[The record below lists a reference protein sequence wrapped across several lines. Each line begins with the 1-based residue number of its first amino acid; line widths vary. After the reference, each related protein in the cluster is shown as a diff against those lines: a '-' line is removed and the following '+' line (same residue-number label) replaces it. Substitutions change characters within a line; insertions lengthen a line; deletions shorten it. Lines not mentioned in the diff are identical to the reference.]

1 MHMKRFKNILC
12 IIEDTQVSQNILQ
25 RAVKLAK
32 DNQARLTV
40 ASVITNSKTSFNIV
54 KNFLDMDVK
63 AFLKKEKT
71 KELENLTEPVS
82 DQLPIEI
89 KIFFGTPFYE
99 IIYNVLQNNYDMVIK
114 IPENV
119 SWMHKLFGSNDMHL
133 LRKCPCPVWFIK
145 EDSPESFNHI
155 MAAVDVNIDTEE
167 DLDVQE
173 ELNHQ
178 ILQLSSSLAVSELAQ
193 LHILHVWDAPETALM
208 QGAFIKMPDSEVIE
222 YAQKM
227 QQLHDSK
234 LKALLHDAAH
244 TQIGDMLE
252 FLKPNIHLVRGIPN
266 KAIPQFVQKLHID
279 LLVMGTVARTGL
291 AGVLMGNTAEDILNQ
306 IDCSVLAIKPPGF
319 KTPVSL

>member
-1 MHMKRFKNILC
+1 MKRFKNILC